1 MDNQT
6 KASYKKTFLMKDE
19 GFQGYTYTNDVL
31 TGSSDVR
38 NVILEQQ
45 VAPLERTVEVQQENV
60 DEINKKHSEIKNKI
74 NKITNEYGDG
84 LQDELQN
91 NPKYQHEEQLGHKY
105 IGNTKEVRAQ
115 ELDAMVRNN
124 EQVLFFASVA
134 GVSLLI
140 GMIMMRMN

>member
-1 MDNQT
+1 MDNQK
-6 KASYKKTFLMKDE
+6 KASYKKTFLMRDE

-105 IGNTKEVRAQ
+105 IGNVKEVRSQ
-115 ELDAMVRNN
+115 ELDAMVRSN
-124 EQVLFFASVA
+124 EQVLFLASMA

>member
-1 MDNQT
+1 MNNQK
-6 KASYKKTFLMKDE
+6 KASYKKPFLMRDE

-31 TGSSDVR
+31 TGSSDVT

-91 NPKYQHEEQLGHKY
+91 NPKYQYEEQLGHKY
-105 IGNTKEVRAQ
+105 IGNVKEVRSQ
-115 ELDAMVRNN
+115 ELDSMVRSN
-124 EQVLFFASVA
+124 EQVLFLASMA

-140 GMIMMRMN
+140 GMIMIRMN